1 VQVAFTM
8 FAAECYW
15 RMGQT

>member
-1 VQVAFTM
+1 VQVAFTI